1 MLQFS
6 EFVWMVSYSVWDVF
20 NNLLLID
27 AADRSKISSDQKRF
41 FIALSLY
48 PLSFFANTP
57 FKATAVCDRNQF
69 GNVGSNKTY
78 AYKILKYSDSVLT
91 FLTAEEFTQR
101 LMNLRIF
108 YTIHFLNFYHICSSK
123 IRSKSWKNDFL
134 PTHATPLISLMNYSL
149 KGCKILKNLSLTT
162 NPWKR
167 EKENGRIIWEHYKGI
182 IFGRN
187 VTLWRGRY
195 KKNKWLQ

>member
-1 MLQFS
+1 MDGKLL
-6 EFVWMVSYSVWDVF
+6 WDVF

-101 LMNLRIF
+101 FNEPSNFLH
-108 YTIHFLNFYHICSSK
+108 YTFLKLLSY
-123 IRSKSWKNDFL
+123 
-134 PTHATPLISLMNYSL
+134 MQ
-149 KGCKILKNLSLTT
+149 LKN
-162 NPWKR
+162 
-167 EKENGRIIWEHYKGI
+167 
-182 IFGRN
+182 
-187 VTLWRGRY
+187 
-195 KKNKWLQ
+195 